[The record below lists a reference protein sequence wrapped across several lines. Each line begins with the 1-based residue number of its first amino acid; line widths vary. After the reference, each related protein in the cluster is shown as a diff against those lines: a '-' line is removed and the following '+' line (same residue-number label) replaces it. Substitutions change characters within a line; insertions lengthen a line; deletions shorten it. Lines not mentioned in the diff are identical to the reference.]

1 MAPTSQSTVL
11 SSKLGDRLRSCPFFF
26 CLFVFFF
33 LFVVSGI
40 QAAAMPACGSE
51 SPPNPSKDLT
61 WFQSKAISGI
71 IGTCRSV
78 LPRPSPSSPSVSVP
92 LTQLY
97 SSSSLQLLSCW
108 TGLKHWTAAG
118 GPPDVGYE
126 PKTYYAV
133 SSHVWTVFAVCKST
147 LYTKQLCYFIHL
159 LIYIF
164 IFLKCIRTAVFISYK
179 QHTLQ
184 KHIKQITMKWPM
196 KYLLYIVRSFWQL
209 MLNYFI

>member
-11 SSKLGDRLRSCPFFF
+11 SSKLGDRLRSFPACFFF
-26 CLFVFFF
+26 FFPV
-33 LFVVSGI
+33 FVVSGI
-40 QAAAMPACGSE
+40 QAVAMPACGSE

-118 GPPDVGYE
+118 GPPDVGRE

-133 SSHVWTVFAVCKST
+133 SSHVWTVVFAVCKST
-147 LYTKQLCYFIHL
+147 LYIKQLCYFIYL

-164 IFLKCIRTAVFISYK
+164 LKGICTEVFMSYK
-179 QHTLQ
+179 
-184 KHIKQITMKWPM
+184 KHIL
-196 KYLLYIVRSFWQL
+196 LLYYIPYKSIIF
-209 MLNYFI
+209 NK